1 MARLNGHFGFGFL
14 DPENWG
20 SFTRHSS
27 PGRVSFH
34 TVLRASWKERKYEKK
49 KKNLKKT
56 SCLRSIVISSYSL
69 RVKFL
74 LHVSFF
80 NAAFHTWSSRFGR
93 CVFEAFSW
101 AIGYTH
107 IVVSLWKL
115 FQLKFMN
122 TNLKCTGKYTRI
134 SGQYFTR
141 RFATVGSQCWSIA
154 LRIVSELLA
163 YLQKQL

>member
-1 MARLNGHFGFGFL
+1 MATLGSDFWIPRTEVRSPDTRPRVGFHFTL
-14 DPENWG
+14 SCVPL
-20 SFTRHSS
+20 
-27 PGRVSFH
+27 GRNESMK
-34 TVLRASWKERKYEKK
+34 RRKKSE
-49 KKNLKKT
+49 KT
-56 SCLRSIVISSYSL
+56 SCLPPQHCHCFV
-69 RVKFL
+69 FL
-74 LHVSFF
+74 EGQVFASRFIF

-154 LRIVSELLA
+154 LRIVSELA